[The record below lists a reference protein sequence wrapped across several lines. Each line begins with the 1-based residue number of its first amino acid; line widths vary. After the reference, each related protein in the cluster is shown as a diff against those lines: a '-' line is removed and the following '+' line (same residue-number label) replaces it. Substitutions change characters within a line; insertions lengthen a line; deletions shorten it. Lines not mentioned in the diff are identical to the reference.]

1 MTENKDIRWMQRFDN
16 YRKALRLLGQAVEIV
31 SQRVNEDEAV
41 EDLLKEGLIQRFE
54 YTHELAW
61 KVMKDYAEYQ
71 GYTDIRGSRDAFRK
85 AFEMEIITDK
95 RWMESIADRNLTSH
109 NYDDETA
116 EAIYEAVRIAFKSKD
131 CFMAYGLTD
140 REWNKLLALF
150 ASNERIEQA
159 ILYGSRAKDTFKPF
173 SDVDITLVGA
183 DLSRKDLNQIY
194 MEVDDLLL
202 PYQFDLSLFHSLNN
216 KDLIDHIQRR
226 GIVIYNKVK
235 KQEQNREFN

>member
-1 MTENKDIRWMQRFDN
+1 MTENKDIRWMRRFDN

-116 EAIYEAVRIAFKSKD
+116 EAIYEAVVNVYYPLFVQLENTMLQL
-131 CFMAYGLTD
+131 MA
-140 REWNKLLALF
+140 E
-150 ASNERIEQA
+150 
-159 ILYGSRAKDTFKPF
+159 
-173 SDVDITLVGA
+173 
-183 DLSRKDLNQIY
+183 
-194 MEVDDLLL
+194 
-202 PYQFDLSLFHSLNN
+202 
-216 KDLIDHIQRR
+216 
-226 GIVIYNKVK
+226 
-235 KQEQNREFN
+235 

>member
-85 AFEMEIITDK
+85 AFEMG
-95 RWMESIADRNLTSH
+95 NL
-109 NYDDETA
+109 
-116 EAIYEAVRIAFKSKD
+116 
-131 CFMAYGLTD
+131 
-140 REWNKLLALF
+140 
-150 ASNERIEQA
+150 
-159 ILYGSRAKDTFKPF
+159 
-173 SDVDITLVGA
+173 
-183 DLSRKDLNQIY
+183 
-194 MEVDDLLL
+194 
-202 PYQFDLSLFHSLNN
+202 
-216 KDLIDHIQRR
+216 
-226 GIVIYNKVK
+226 
-235 KQEQNREFN
+235 

>member
-16 YRKALRLLGQAVEIV
+16 YRKALRLLGQGVEIV
-31 SQRVNEDEAV
+31 SQRVNGDEAV

-116 EAIYEAVRIAFKSKD
+116 EAIYEAVVNVYYPLFVQLENTMLQL
-131 CFMAYGLTD
+131 MA
-140 REWNKLLALF
+140 E
-150 ASNERIEQA
+150 
-159 ILYGSRAKDTFKPF
+159 
-173 SDVDITLVGA
+173 
-183 DLSRKDLNQIY
+183 
-194 MEVDDLLL
+194 
-202 PYQFDLSLFHSLNN
+202 
-216 KDLIDHIQRR
+216 
-226 GIVIYNKVK
+226 
-235 KQEQNREFN
+235 

>member
-16 YRKALRLLGQAVEIV
+16 YRKALRLLGQAVKIV
-31 SQRVNEDEAV
+31 SQRVNEDEVV

-116 EAIYEAVRIAFKSKD
+116 EAIYEAVVNVYYPLFVQLESTMLQL
-131 CFMAYGLTD
+131 MA
-140 REWNKLLALF
+140 E
-150 ASNERIEQA
+150 
-159 ILYGSRAKDTFKPF
+159 
-173 SDVDITLVGA
+173 
-183 DLSRKDLNQIY
+183 
-194 MEVDDLLL
+194 
-202 PYQFDLSLFHSLNN
+202 
-216 KDLIDHIQRR
+216 
-226 GIVIYNKVK
+226 
-235 KQEQNREFN
+235 

>member
-61 KVMKDYAEYQ
+61 KVMNDYAEYQ

-116 EAIYEAVRIAFKSKD
+116 EAIYEAVVNVYYPLFVQLESTMLQL
-131 CFMAYGLTD
+131 MA
-140 REWNKLLALF
+140 E
-150 ASNERIEQA
+150 
-159 ILYGSRAKDTFKPF
+159 
-173 SDVDITLVGA
+173 
-183 DLSRKDLNQIY
+183 
-194 MEVDDLLL
+194 
-202 PYQFDLSLFHSLNN
+202 
-216 KDLIDHIQRR
+216 
-226 GIVIYNKVK
+226 
-235 KQEQNREFN
+235 

>member
-1 MTENKDIRWMQRFDN
+1 MTENKDIRWMQRFNN

-116 EAIYEAVRIAFKSKD
+116 EAIYEAVVNVYYPLFVQLESTMLQ
-131 CFMAYGLTD
+131 FMA
-140 REWNKLLALF
+140 E
-150 ASNERIEQA
+150 
-159 ILYGSRAKDTFKPF
+159 
-173 SDVDITLVGA
+173 
-183 DLSRKDLNQIY
+183 
-194 MEVDDLLL
+194 
-202 PYQFDLSLFHSLNN
+202 
-216 KDLIDHIQRR
+216 
-226 GIVIYNKVK
+226 
-235 KQEQNREFN
+235 

>member
-31 SQRVNEDEAV
+31 SQQVNGDEAV

-85 AFEMEIITDK
+85 AFEMGIITDK
-95 RWMESIADRNLTSH
+95 RWMESIADRNLTLH

-116 EAIYEAVRIAFKSKD
+116 EAIYEAVVNVYYPLFVQLESTMLQL
-131 CFMAYGLTD
+131 MA
-140 REWNKLLALF
+140 E
-150 ASNERIEQA
+150 
-159 ILYGSRAKDTFKPF
+159 
-173 SDVDITLVGA
+173 
-183 DLSRKDLNQIY
+183 
-194 MEVDDLLL
+194 
-202 PYQFDLSLFHSLNN
+202 
-216 KDLIDHIQRR
+216 
-226 GIVIYNKVK
+226 
-235 KQEQNREFN
+235 